1 MSLSLGDRWMKATQ
15 YADEVTHAA
24 VRIRRATILGGRP
37 DPEDIV
43 VLRGSTE
50 ALIELA
56 EETDD

>member
-1 MSLSLGDRWMKATQ
+1 MLRNIEQAVTLG
-15 YADEVTHAA
+15 E
-24 VRIRRATILGGRP
+24 RP

-56 EETDD
+56 EETND

>member
-1 MSLSLGDRWMKATQ
+1 MASTGERWLNTRKYCTEVREMLRNIEQAVTLG
-15 YADEVTHAA
+15 E
-24 VRIRRATILGGRP
+24 RP

-56 EETDD
+56 EETND